1 MKCGWRA
8 VVGQWATLK
17 ADQHL
22 QLLKILLLW
31 LASGMSGLLLGGC
44 KATNYTDTACSGFLG
59 CSATETIGLSDAGTK
74 ITQPTAMTGR
84 PAAAGTVNAIV
95 KGAGCGKPLPAGVMP
110 TVPGTP
116 KGYTQYT
123 VMGTGATL
131 AATIPAKAGPRTFW
145 VRVPADYDPNKA
157 YRIVYIGQGCG
168 GYGIANTNT
177 LQLYSEKQGGTEQA
191 IYVALDI
198 PADNANMD
206 CYDNRDGP
214 SSQEWEAFQLIHEFV
229 NERYCVDEDRIYVAG
244 YSTGG
249 WLSNM
254 WGCYFAGDGQ
264 TPWNG
269 VVPASRA
276 GNAAD
281 AGRSEGGTSGA
292 SGSGGAA
299 SDGGGSEAGA
309 AMGDAAAPFVPAP
322 GARKFAPQFHIRGQ
336 AAVTG
341 GEPPNNPPCNGPV
354 AAIWLHDAGD
364 AGNPISGNQAALARV
379 LKMNGCVG
387 SPTAPW
393 HPEIASL
400 KDVCVQYTACPL
412 DYPVVFCTTNGL
424 GHADDHERAIPAFDL
439 FFNQL
444 NPL

>member
-1 MKCGWRA
+1 MN
-8 VVGQWATLK
+8 TLT
-17 ADQHL
+17 L
-22 QLLKILLLW
+22 CLV
-31 LASGMSGLLLGGC
+31 SGLSGILLGGC
-44 KATNYTDTACSGFLG
+44 KPTNYTDTACSGFLG
-59 CSATETIGLSDAGTK
+59 CSATETIGLSDAGSQVTL
-74 ITQPTAMTGR
+74 PTMMTGR
-84 PAAAGTVNAIV
+84 PATAGTVNAII
-95 KGAGCGKPLPAGVMP
+95 KGAGCGKPLPAGVPP

-116 KGYTQYT
+116 KGYVQYT

-145 VRVPADYDPNKA
+145 VRVPADYNPNTA

-198 PADNANMD
+198 PSDNANMD

-229 NERYCVDEDRIYVAG
+229 DARYCIDEDRIYVAG

-254 WGCYFAGDGQ
+254 WGCYFAGDGEK
-264 TPWNG
+264 PWNG
-269 VVPASRA
+269 VVPADSA
-276 GNAAD
+276 GSA
-281 AGRSEGGTSGA
+281 
-292 SGSGGAA
+292 GSGGSPSSATDAGMSTGGMPVSDASTPAGAGGSSGSSGIANDA
-299 SDGGGSEAGA
+299 SDA
-309 AMGDAAAPFVPAP
+309 ATPFVPTP

-336 AAVTG
+336 VAVSG
-341 GEPPNNPPCNGPV
+341 GEPANNPPCNGPV
-354 AAIWLHDAGD
+354 AAMWIHDAGD

-393 HPEIASL
+393 HPEIDSL
-400 KDVCVQYTACPL
+400 KGVCVQYTACPL

-424 GHADDHERAIPAFDL
+424 GHADDHERAIPGFNL

>member
-1 MKCGWRA
+1 LND
-8 VVGQWATLK
+8 VIS
-17 ADQHL
+17 
-22 QLLKILLLW
+22 KIALRLW
-31 LASGMSGLLLGGC
+31 KSSSLYLVAGMSVLLLGGC
-44 KATNYTDTACSGFLG
+44 KVTRYDDTACAGFLG
-59 CSATETIGLSDAGTK
+59 CSAGQTIGVRDAGTAIK
-74 ITQPTAMTGR
+74 LPPTMTGR
-84 PAAAGTVNAIV
+84 PATAGTVNAVV
-95 KGAGCGKPLPAGVMP
+95 KGAGCGKMLTAVTP

-116 KGYTQYT
+116 KGYTHYT
-123 VMGTGATL
+123 VMATGATL
-131 AATIPAKAGPRTFW
+131 AVTNPAKAGPRTFW
-145 VRVPADYDPNKA
+145 VRVPADYDPNVA
-157 YRIVYIGQGCG
+157 YRLVYVGQGCG

-177 LQLYSEKQGGTEQA
+177 LQLFSEKQGGTEQA

-198 PADNANMD
+198 PEDNANMD

-229 NERYCVDEDRIYVAG
+229 DARYCVDEDRVYVTG

-249 WLSNM
+249 WLANM

-264 TPWNG
+264 NPWNG
-269 VVPASRA
+269 VVPARGA
-276 GNAAD
+276 GNLSD
-281 AGRSEGGTSGA
+281 AGPSEGGTSGA
-292 SGSGGAA
+292 AGSAGAA
-299 SDGGGSEAGA
+299 SDGGGSEAGV
-309 AMGDAAAPFVPAP
+309 GDGAAPFAPAP

-354 AAIWLHDAGD
+354 AAIWIHDAGD
-364 AGNPISGNQAALARV
+364 GGNPISGNQAALARV

-393 HPEIASL
+393 HPEIDLL
-400 KDVCVQYTACPL
+400 KGVCLQYTACPL

-424 GHADDHERAIPAFDL
+424 GHADDHERAIPALNL

>member
-1 MKCGWRA
+1 MNLHG
-8 VVGQWATLK
+8 
-17 ADQHL
+17 
-22 QLLKILLLW
+22 LLLV
-31 LASGMSGLLLGGC
+31 SGMSGFLLGGC
-44 KATNYTDTACSGFLG
+44 KLTNYDDTRCAGFLG
-59 CSATETIGLSDAGTK
+59 CSAGQTIGVRDAGTT
-74 ITQPTAMTGR
+74 IVLPSPTTGR
-84 PAAAGTVNAIV
+84 PATAGTVNAVV
-95 KGAGCGKPLPAGVMP
+95 KGAGCGRPLPAGVVP

-116 KGYTQYT
+116 KGYTHYT

-131 AATIPAKAGPRTFW
+131 AVSIPAKAGPRTFW
-145 VRVPADYDPNKA
+145 VRVPADYDPNVA
-157 YRIVYIGQGCG
+157 YRLVYIGQGCG

-177 LQLYSEKQGGTEQA
+177 LQLYSEKQGGIEKA

-198 PADNANMD
+198 PEDNANMD

-214 SSQEWEAFQLIHEFV
+214 SSQEWEAFQLIHELV
-229 NERYCVDEDRIYVAG
+229 DARYCVDENRVYVAG

-249 WLSNM
+249 WLANM

-264 TPWNG
+264 RPWNG

-276 GNAAD
+276 RNVSD
-281 AGRSEGGTSGA
+281 AGSAEGGSGGTSGA
-292 SGSGGAA
+292 AA
-299 SDGGGSEAGA
+299 AADGGGTDASAADAG
-309 AMGDAAAPFVPAP
+309 DDAAPFVPAP
-322 GARKFAPQFHIRGQ
+322 GARKFAPAIHIRGQ
-336 AAVTG
+336 AAVSG

-354 AAIWLHDAGD
+354 AAIWIHDAGD
-364 AGNPISGNQAALARV
+364 SGNPISGNQSALARV

-424 GHADDHERAIPAFDL
+424 GHADDHERAIPAFNL

-444 NPL
+444 DPL